1 MPSLSA
7 VERGRRVAELRLSK
21 EVDDVSPRHPD
32 ESFIEPVT
40 PDNFPDHI
48 KTALESEIKTLQ
60 CILRAKERELEVL
73 RSQLVES
80 NRIIERTRE
89 MITNENFSQ
98 PSQNSSSAKL
108 LNSFSE
114 ASVGSL
120 QRVLGAIE
128 SRTQASDLFTLQ
140 KRVEELADFESK
152 YDQVYRAACL
162 YLRLRPGDLSHS
174 ALVHLLKSQGKQTI
188 VDETDH
194 VVLKDATKK
203 PAGISWTFR

>member
-7 VERGRRVAELRLSK
+7 VERGRRVAEFRWNK
-21 EVDDVSPRHPD
+21 DDDVSPRNPD

-40 PDNFPDHI
+40 PENFSH
-48 KTALESEIKTLQ
+48 KHHVQTALESEVETLQ
-60 CILRAKERELEVL
+60 CILRAKEKEMEVL
-73 RSQLVES
+73 RLQLAES
-80 NRIIERTRE
+80 NRIIEKTRDL
-89 MITNENFSQ
+89 IAKENVSEA
-98 PSQNSSSAKL
+98 PPESSSCKL

-128 SRTQASDLFTLQ
+128 STTQAGDIFSLQ
-140 KRVEELADFESK
+140 KRVKDLAEFENK
-152 YDQVYRAACL
+152 YDQVYKAACL

-174 ALVHLLKSQGKQTI
+174 ALIHLLKSQGKKTI
-188 VDETDH
+188 VEDDP

-203 PAGISWTFR
+203 PTGISWTFR